1 MKPNARKGRTG
12 HLKQCIARTFLAI
25 ALVASSVPVSPRP
38 ATAIDDAANARIA
51 SMLATGEFVEGEAV
65 AIVRQGAEVEAAV
78 QTEELAK
85 VDAGT
90 VEETARAGAAESAA
104 DGETALRAQAAGD
117 ERLEVRLVVDH
128 GCTTEQLLRDLYA
141 DPDVISAEPNYI
153 TTATEAFGDDQA
165 ANSQS
170 DRSEIGADATGASRQ
185 STTEGA
191 TDVEGTAQGES
202 LPAASENPGDLTS
215 TQWRI
220 TPMSE

>member
-25 ALVASSVPVSPRP
+25 ALVASSVPVSPCP

-65 AIVRQGAEVEAAV
+65 AIVRQGAEVE
-78 QTEELAK
+78 
-85 VDAGT
+85 
-90 VEETARAGAAESAA
+90 
-104 DGETALRAQAAGD
+104 
-117 ERLEVRLVVDH
+117 DH
-128 GCTTEQLLRDLYA
+128 
-141 DPDVISAEPNYI
+141 
-153 TTATEAFGDDQA
+153 
-165 ANSQS
+165 
-170 DRSEIGADATGASRQ
+170 SEIGADATGASRQ